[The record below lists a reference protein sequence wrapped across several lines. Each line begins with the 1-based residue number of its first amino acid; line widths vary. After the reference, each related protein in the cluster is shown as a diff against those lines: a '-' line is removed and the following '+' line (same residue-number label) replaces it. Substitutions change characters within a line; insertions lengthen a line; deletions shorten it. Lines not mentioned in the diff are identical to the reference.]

1 MNVDPR
7 MTELARAVQRERVVA
22 PKSASVLGPVRVL
35 IAEFIYLDMAKIDIY
50 EFVKRAGIGITYPG
64 MCMWVSRNFGTGK
77 EAVQKAAEIVQAA
90 VDQGEFTSP
99 YFSPNRPNPGT
110 SHEISPP
117 RNSRPAL
124 VALVHTPASSLSE
137 AANAATTPTEK
148 KDRTKQTPKSITGK
162 PRNTT
167 ANGGWDTGCRG
178 RRRGQRGTK
187 AAAPCAARRSKEEV
201 RFPIQEGSKYYK
213 SR

>member
-1 MNVDPR
+1 
-7 MTELARAVQRERVVA
+7 
-22 PKSASVLGPVRVL
+22 L

-50 EFVKRAGIGITYPG
+50 EFVKRAGIEITYPG

-99 YFSPNRPNPGT
+99 YFSPNRPHPGT

-124 VALVHTPASSLSE
+124 VALVNTPASALSE
-137 AANAATTPTEK
+137 TANAAATPTEK
-148 KDRTKQTPKSITGK
+148 RTDQSRPVKALPESPEIPPQTVARTPDAEGADAAKEAQKQARLALLAESMTKFDSPFKK
-162 PRNTT
+162 ARN
-167 ANGGWDTGCRG
+167 
-178 RRRGQRGTK
+178 
-187 AAAPCAARRSKEEV
+187 
-201 RFPIQEGSKYYK
+201 I
-213 SR
+213 